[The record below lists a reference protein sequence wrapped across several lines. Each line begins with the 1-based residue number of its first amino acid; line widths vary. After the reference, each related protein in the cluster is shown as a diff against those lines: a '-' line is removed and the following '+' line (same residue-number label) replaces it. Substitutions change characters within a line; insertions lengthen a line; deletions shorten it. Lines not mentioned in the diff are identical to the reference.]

1 MRTVVFGASGVIGRA
16 LLPELAGRHDVVA
29 VSRRPQ
35 AAAEGVAWASA
46 DVTDAATVARLLQQ
60 DDVVV
65 YLVHSL
71 GTADFEEVDR
81 LAADNVAAAAA
92 QAGACQIVYLG
103 GLGAGTASGSAHL
116 RSRAETG
123 ERLAEGTVRVTTLR
137 AGIWSARGAQPSRR
151 SARSSTACRR

>member
-81 LAADNVAAAAA
+81 LAADNVAAAA